1 MFLNVQLP
9 PKANG
14 KPATNKDYHVQG
26 WNAALADIASEDCPY
41 YATSIA
47 EKHWKAGHREGAAA

>member
-1 MFLNVQLP
+1 MFINAPLP

-26 WNAALADIASEDCPY
+26 WNAALNGVGIDECPY
-41 YATSIA
+41 YHSSTA
-47 EKHWKAGHREGAAA
+47 EKHWKAGHRTAN